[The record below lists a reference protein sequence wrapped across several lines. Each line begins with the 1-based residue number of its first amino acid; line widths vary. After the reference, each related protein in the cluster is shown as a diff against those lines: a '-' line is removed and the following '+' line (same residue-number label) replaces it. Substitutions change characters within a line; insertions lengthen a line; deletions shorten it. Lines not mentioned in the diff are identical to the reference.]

1 MFKMVSKLITL
12 FSTSLFIM
20 SASAI
25 ADERLDASKTLV
37 DEMAKAVKIAIEQ
50 DYDTDEDRIGAV
62 NQLLDT
68 YFDFDGITRFQQ
80 ADIGKK
86 QQTKRKQ
93 NINHSFVL
101 SSPGLPLVNL
111 IS

>member
-1 MFKMVSKLITL
+1 MFKMVSKLISL

-50 DYDTDEDRIGAV
+50 DYDTDENRIAAV
-62 NQLLDT
+62 NQLLIPILILT
-68 YFDFDGITRFQQ
+68 ASHVFQQ
-80 ADIGKK
+80 ADIGKSN
-86 QQTKRKQ
+86 RRRE
-93 NINHSFVL
+93 NRI
-101 SSPGLPLVNL
+101 
-111 IS
+111 